1 MADDNKRERGSSK
14 YRLSVIDDVSH
25 RRLRSVRF
33 TPSAAVIAVL
43 SVTAVAFAV
52 FFALIAFTPLRTFIP
67 GYPDQNTKRT
77 AVQNAIRIDSLETE
91 ILRWELYTENL
102 RRVVEGEAP
111 VSLDSL
117 IKVNPARADEP
128 VSASHP
134 ADSALR
140 SAVMKE
146 EQFDLSGRER
156 QLPLQGM
163 HFFVPVKGVMSRP
176 FEAAVHPGVDITS
189 PAGAMVMAVLDGT
202 VVFACWD
209 DRDGQTVILQHS
221 TDLLS
226 VYRHG
231 GKALCKVGDK
241 VRAGAPVAVSAGS
254 PGEYI
259 HFELWYRG
267 QVVDPSQYISF

>member
-1 MADDNKRERGSSK
+1 
-14 YRLSVIDDVSH
+14 
-25 RRLRSVRF
+25 
-33 TPSAAVIAVL
+33 
-43 SVTAVAFAV
+43 
-52 FFALIAFTPLRTFIP
+52 
-67 GYPDQNTKRT
+67 
-77 AVQNAIRIDSLETE
+77 
-91 ILRWELYTENL
+91 
-102 RRVVEGEAP
+102 
-111 VSLDSL
+111 
-117 IKVNPARADEP
+117 
-128 VSASHP
+128 
-134 ADSALR
+134 
-140 SAVMKE
+140 
-146 EQFDLSGRER
+146 
-156 QLPLQGM
+156 
-163 HFFVPVKGVMSRP
+163 
-176 FEAAVHPGVDITS
+176 
-189 PAGAMVMAVLDGT
+189 MVMAVLDGT